1 VKADLRSSCFIRM
14 ISVLLDMR
22 SIADAVGPGMRR
34 ADRDGRAL
42 FWIRAMAKV
51 QPTSKVQLTRRS
63 LDNGNIPT

>member
-1 VKADLRSSCFIRM
+1 M

-51 QPTSKVQLTRRS
+51 QPTSKVQLTS
-63 LDNGNIPT
+63 KVQPTS